1 MSNFSSDASAHPL
14 PSPPPT
20 TTTTNTPNPTEYSPP
35 LKKPKL
41 SAGAEKSFDG
51 VNFTIEWSMHQ
62 DSSAYS
68 GISNVLHY
76 TGILKAEKPHEGDY
90 EKEDCGEIHCT
101 KILQTNIEND
111 GENLYYTCDAI
122 SSELERV
129 AHLLTANWDK
139 TDSKFVNDAGDK
151 WEITQGDILYVSTL
165 KVKEEYRGMG
175 LGLFLLDAADRQIN
189 SHMSLTLLIPFPLV
203 YEESG
208 VDRSNLKADMK
219 RLAAYYKRLGFGS
232 LGWPESAGSLFVA
245 RWNGYTSPRIETVCP
260 VASQFY

>member
-1 MSNFSSDASAHPL
+1 MQQEHS
-14 PSPPPT
+14 
-20 TTTTNTPNPTEYSPP
+20 
-35 LKKPKL
+35 
-41 SAGAEKSFDG
+41 
-51 VNFTIEWSMHQ
+51 
-62 DSSAYS
+62 
-68 GISNVLHY
+68 ISNVLHY
-76 TGILKAEKPHEGDY
+76 TGKLKAEKRHEGDY
-90 EKEDCGEIHCT
+90 FNPEKEDCGEIHCT
-101 KILQTNIEND
+101 KILQTNMENE
-111 GENLYYTCDAI
+111 GENLYYICDCV

-129 AHLLTANWDK
+129 AHLLTAKWDK
-139 TDSKFVNDAGDK
+139 TEDGKFVNEVGDK
-151 WEITQGDILYVSTL
+151 WEVTQCDILYVSIL

-175 LGLFLLDAADRQIN
+175 LGLYLLDAADRQIN

-260 VASQFY
+260 LASQFY